1 MPRFEPGLE
10 EGLALSTAR
19 LVNAAYDVETVDEG
33 RLTKPSKSLLVCVR
47 DLRSAGTTREEVIAK
62 LIVPATEADAEHD
75 EALHGFVRDLG
86 LDKARVFCVT
96 TESDNLRMWDTYA
109 AHSTGLVVELQHVH
123 EESTAL
129 LAARKVDY
137 AVEPP
142 VIGSGADFFLYGET
156 EELLQASLQ
165 AIVATKRVEWSY
177 QSEWRVVRWHREP
190 EGGQFTD
197 DPFHSNELASV
208 RFGAKAAADFRE
220 EITKVVAAK
229 YPHCD
234 VRA

>member
-19 LVNAAYDVETVDEG
+19 LVNAAYDLETVDEG

-129 LAARKVDY
+129 LA
-137 AVEPP
+137 
-142 VIGSGADFFLYGET
+142 G
-156 EELLQASLQ
+156 
-165 AIVATKRVEWSY
+165 
-177 QSEWRVVRWHREP
+177 
-190 EGGQFTD
+190 
-197 DPFHSNELASV
+197 
-208 RFGAKAAADFRE
+208 
-220 EITKVVAAK
+220 
-229 YPHCD
+229 
-234 VRA
+234 